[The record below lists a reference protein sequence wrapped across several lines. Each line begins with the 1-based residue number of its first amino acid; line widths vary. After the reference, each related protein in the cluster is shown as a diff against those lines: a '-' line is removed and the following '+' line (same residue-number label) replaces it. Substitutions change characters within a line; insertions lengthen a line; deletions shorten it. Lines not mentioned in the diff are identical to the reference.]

1 MRGVK
6 CFRGFSAEMS
16 NSYKIKS
23 KKEEDGK
30 KE

>member
-16 NSYKIKS
+16 NSYKTKS
-23 KKEEDGK
+23 KKEDGK